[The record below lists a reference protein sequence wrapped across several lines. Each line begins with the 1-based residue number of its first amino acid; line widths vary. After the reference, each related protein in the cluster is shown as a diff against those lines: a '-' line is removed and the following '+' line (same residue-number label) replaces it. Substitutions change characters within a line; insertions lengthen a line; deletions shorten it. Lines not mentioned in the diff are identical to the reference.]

1 LIGLLLVRFDP
12 LFGPSIFLKAPKS
25 LNDELIQDIP
35 SLIELPTKGVFIHI
49 FKEIKTA
56 NLFFKQPNRF
66 ARGGYESF
74 LITIIID
81 IKTQISLMLANK
93 LLEGFANYII
103 NLEDAYLA
111 FDYEPKDH
119 KADLNKLKEIQNFF
133 FSYFESIKPA
143 IKTLE
148 MAEHRYQALFQ
159 AARDA
164 IFINNRDTGVIID
177 VNREAER
184 LVEKTREEIIGI
196 EALELNLFDEGLVDP
211 NMIKHLIDQPPPIIS
226 RIKESTG
233 TLLYLEVSVNE
244 IKLGEEFYIQYIFH
258 DFTDVYSIEEKLKGH
273 AKKIDTLNEFIS
285 IANQATNLTE
295 LLNKTINS
303 IIDLLNLKG
312 CCIYLVD
319 KIQNIASIKAHKGLP
334 QFFFEN
340 NNNIDINE
348 NPYKIVF
355 SQGVALF
362 NENFP
367 GFIKQFF
374 KGYESISCAVIPLFS
389 KFKIIGSINM
399 ILCDH
404 TNISN
409 EDMEL
414 IISIALEIGTA
425 IDKLKNQEELTQSE
439 AKNSILL
446 KHIPFSIFRISLD
459 GIFLD
464 VQLEKKIEKI
474 FEFASSTSNF
484 IGKSLYE
491 ILPNDIAE
499 EALANIEK
507 SLETRESVE
516 MKFRIPYKETQVIFR
531 SDIIPIGKN
540 EVLAFLQ
547 NLTRTWEL
555 S

>member
-1 LIGLLLVRFDP
+1 MIGLLLVRFDP
-12 LFGPSIFLKAPKS
+12 LFGPSIFLKAPNSIDDK
-25 LNDELIQDIP
+25 LIQDIP

-56 NLFFKQPNRF
+56 NLFFKQPNKF
-66 ARGGYESF
+66 ARGGCESF
-74 LITIIID
+74 LITLITD

-93 LLEGFANYII
+93 LLEGFANYLI

-133 FSYFESIKPA
+133 FSYFESIKPV

-164 IFINNRDTGVIID
+164 IFIINRDTGVIID
-177 VNREAER
+177 INLKAEK

-196 EALELNLFDEGLVDP
+196 EALKLDLFDEGLVDP

-226 RIKESTG
+226 RMKKSTG

-244 IKLGEEFYIQYIFH
+244 IKLGDEFYIQYLFH
-258 DFTDVYSIEEKLKGH
+258 DFTDLYSIEEKLKEH
-273 AKKIDTLNEFIS
+273 AKKIDTLNNFIS
-285 IANQATNLTE
+285 IANQATNLSD

-303 IIDLLNLKG
+303 IIDFLNLKG

-319 KIQNIASIKAHKGLP
+319 KTQNIASIIAHKGLP

-340 NNNIDINE
+340 NNNIDINK
-348 NPYKIVF
+348 NPYAIVF
-355 SQGVALF
+355 SQGIALF

-367 GFIKQFF
+367 DVIKQFF
-374 KGYESISCAVIPLFS
+374 KGSETIFGAIIPLFS
-389 KFKIIGSINM
+389 KFEIIGSINM
-399 ILCDH
+399 IFYDR
-404 TNISN
+404 TNISA

-414 IISIALEIGTA
+414 IISIALEIGAA
-425 IDKLKNQEELTQSE
+425 IEKLKNQDDLKQNKV
-439 AKNSILL
+439 KNSILL

-464 VQLEKKIEKI
+464 AQLDKKIEKI
-474 FEFASSTSNF
+474 FEIASSTRSF
-484 IGKSLYE
+484 IGKSVYDL
-491 ILPNDIAE
+491 LPKVIAE
-499 EALANIEK
+499 EVLFKIEK
-507 SLETRESVE
+507 ALETEESVD
-516 MKFRIPYKETQVIFR
+516 MKFIIPYKEKQIIFR
-531 SDIIPIGKN
+531 SDIVPVGKN

-547 NLTRTWEL
+547 NLTRTW
-555 S
+555 

>member
-1 LIGLLLVRFDP
+1 MIGFCLVRFDP
-12 LFGPSIFLKAPKS
+12 LFGPSIFLKAPNSIDDK
-25 LNDELIQDIP
+25 LIQDIP

-56 NLFFKQPNRF
+56 NLFFKQPNIF

-74 LITIIID
+74 LITLITD
-81 IKTQISLMLANK
+81 VKTQISLMLANK
-93 LLEGFANYII
+93 LLEGFANYLI
-103 NLEDAYLA
+103 NFEEAYLA

-133 FSYFESIKPA
+133 FSYFESIKPV

-164 IFINNRDTGVIID
+164 IFIINRDTGVIID
-177 VNREAER
+177 INLEAEK
-184 LVEKTREEIIGI
+184 LVEKTRKEIIGI
-196 EALELNLFDEGLVDP
+196 EALKLDLFDEGLVDP

-226 RIKESTG
+226 RMKKSTG

-244 IKLGEEFYIQYIFH
+244 IKLGEEFYIQYLFH
-258 DFTDVYSIEEKLKGH
+258 DFTDLYSIEEKLKEH
-273 AKKIDTLNEFIS
+273 AKKIDTLNNFIS
-285 IANQATNLTE
+285 IANQATNLSD

-303 IIDLLNLKG
+303 IIDFLNLKG

-319 KIQNIASIKAHKGLP
+319 KTQNIASIIAHKGLP

-340 NNNIDINE
+340 NNNIDINK
-348 NPYKIVF
+348 NPYAIVF

-367 GFIKQFF
+367 DVIKQFF
-374 KGYESISCAVIPLFS
+374 KGSETIFGAIIPLFS
-389 KFKIIGSINM
+389 KFEIIGSINM
-399 ILCDH
+399 IFNDH
-404 TNISN
+404 TIISA

-414 IISIALEIGTA
+414 IISIALEIGAA
-425 IDKLKNQEELTQSE
+425 IEKLKNQDDLKQIEV
-439 AKNSILL
+439 KNSILL

-464 VQLEKKIEKI
+464 AQLDKKIEKI
-474 FEFASSTSNF
+474 FEIASSTRNF
-484 IGKSLYE
+484 IGKSVYD
-491 ILPNDIAE
+491 IVPKAIAE
-499 EALANIEK
+499 EILFKIEK
-507 SLETRESVE
+507 ALETEESVD
-516 MKFRIPYKETQVIFR
+516 MKFIIPYKEKQIIFR
-531 SDIIPIGKN
+531 SDIVPVGKN

-547 NLTRTWEL
+547 NLTRTW
-555 S
+555 

>member
-1 LIGLLLVRFDP
+1 MIGLLLVRFDP
-12 LFGPSIFLKAPKS
+12 LFGPSIFLKAPRS

-74 LITIIID
+74 LITILTD
-81 IKTQISLMLANK
+81 IKTQISLILANK
-93 LLEGFANYII
+93 LLEGFANYLI
-103 NLEDAYLA
+103 NLEDAFLA

-119 KADLNKLKEIQNFF
+119 KADTNKLKEIQNFF

-143 IKTLE
+143 IKALE
-148 MAEHRYQALFQ
+148 MAEQRYQALFQ

-164 IFINNRDTGVIID
+164 IFIINRDTGVIID
-177 VNREAER
+177 TNLEAEK
-184 LVEKTREEIIGI
+184 LVEKTRDEIIGI
-196 EALELNLFDEGLVDP
+196 EALQLDLFDEGLVDP

-226 RIKESTG
+226 RIKKSTG

-244 IKLGEEFYIQYIFH
+244 IRLGEEFYIQYLFH
-258 DFTDVYSIEEKLKGH
+258 DFTDVYSIEEKLKEH
-273 AKKIDTLNEFIS
+273 AKKIDTLNNFIS
-285 IANQATNLTE
+285 IANQATNLSD

-303 IIDLLNLKG
+303 IIDFLNLKG
-312 CCIYLVD
+312 CCIYLVN

-340 NNNIDINE
+340 NNNIDINKSPFE
-348 NPYKIVF
+348 IVF

-367 GFIKQFF
+367 DVIRQFF
-374 KGYESISCAVIPLFS
+374 KGYDSISGAVIPLFS
-389 KFKIIGSINM
+389 KFEINGSINM
-399 ILCDH
+399 ILRDQSK
-404 TNISN
+404 ISA

-414 IISIALEIGTA
+414 IISVALEIGAA
-425 IDKLKNQEELTQSE
+425 IEKLKNQEDLKQSE

-446 KHIPFSIFRISLD
+446 KHIPFSIFRISLE

-464 VQLEKKIEKI
+464 AQLDKKIEKL
-474 FEFASSTSNF
+474 FEITSSINDF
-484 IGKSLYE
+484 IGRRVQE
-491 ILPNDIAE
+491 ILPKEIAE
-499 EALANIEK
+499 EALINIEK
-507 SLETRESVE
+507 ALEIKESIE
-516 MKFRIPYKETQVIFR
+516 MKFTIPYKENLIIFR
-531 SDIIPIGKN
+531 SDIVPIGKN
-540 EVLAFLQ
+540 EVLVFLQ
-547 NLTRTWEL
+547 NLTRTW
-555 S
+555 